1 MSKWFS
7 GTRIDLYSRVIMLCI
22 EEIAINEL
30 CGYVYVCVYSCVCV
44 KEKEGVRLNMMLYFF
59 KQTFHHDFVA

>member
-1 MSKWFS
+1 MFMF
-7 GTRIDLYSRVIMLCI
+7 VF
-22 EEIAINEL
+22 IA
-30 CGYVYVCVYSCVCV
+30 VCV